1 VPGTRE
7 WMSKMLLR
15 APAPLR
21 SLRNVPVLGGV
32 IHAISHKM
40 VRADELV
47 WVRVES
53 GAAQGLWIE
62 LNPRTGRGYARGETE
77 TIVQDF
83 ISSHIGPTDIFYD
96 LGANIGLFSLIA
108 ARITEGTG
116 KVFSF
121 EPDAQNARRLR
132 RNVEHNGLTNV
143 TVVESGVWS
152 STTELRFSAAPASS
166 PDRGVGT
173 FVATEHSAADPSIRV
188 VSVDDFTRDIPP
200 PTAIR
205 CDVEGAEI
213 EVLRG
218 ARATLERHH
227 PWILCEMHSREN
239 DRAGREFLQALGYI
253 CETVDDMHV
262 FARTKGTPA

>member
-1 VPGTRE
+1 
-7 WMSKMLLR
+7 MSKMLLR
-15 APAPLR
+15 APAPVR
-21 SLRNVPVLGGV
+21 SLRNVPLLGGV

-47 WVRVES
+47 WVKVEA

-62 LNPRTGRGYARGETE
+62 LNPRTGQGYARGETE
-77 TIVQDF
+77 TVVQDF

-108 ARITEGTG
+108 ARINEGTG
-116 KVFSF
+116 QVFSF
-121 EPDAQNARRLR
+121 EPDSQNAARLS

-143 TVVESGVWS
+143 TIVESGVWS

-173 FVATEHSAADPSIRV
+173 FVGADAATNGLSIRV
-188 VSVDDFTRDIPP
+188 VSVDDFTREAPP
-200 PTAIR
+200 PTAIK
-205 CDVEGAEI
+205 CDVEGAEM

-239 DRAGREFLQALGYI
+239 DRAGRDFLQALGYT

-262 FARTKGTPA
+262 FARVRGRAA